1 MTSPRRLGVPQ
12 DFYCTPLVAYLAE
25 QDLFTRHRDVTA
37 RLALQLRERKLD
49 AAFLS
54 PIDYGR
60 ESSAYEIVPAIGI
73 SSAQGTGT
81 VSLIFRD
88 DHLRTVSTVGV
99 DPSSSAEIVLAKII
113 LAEHYGLEPKFVPA
127 SGPVEQILL
136 ETDAVVLVGDL
147 SLREVDRH
155 PNRIDLVDAWAEMTN
170 LPYVHG
176 VWCAHHGIL
185 TPAHVQFLQVAA
197 GKGIVSLDS
206 LAAEIPQQRFP
217 SLGRALLAD
226 YLHAFSYTL
235 TDHDL
240 DGFQE
245 FLRFAY
251 YHGVLPDV
259 GDLHF
264 FTDPSPDTPDGN
276 PITAR

>member
-1 MTSPRRLGVPQ
+1 MTSPCRLGVPQ
-12 DFYCTPLVAYLAE
+12 DFYCAPLVAHLAE
-25 QDLFTRHRDVTA
+25 PELFTRHRDVPA

-60 ESSAYEIVPAIGI
+60 ESSAYEIVPEVGI

-88 DHLRTVSTVGV
+88 EHLHTVSTVAV
-99 DPSSSAEIVLAKII
+99 DPSSTAEIVLAKIV
-113 LAEHYGLEPKFVPA
+113 LAEEYELEPKFVPI
-127 SGPVEQILL
+127 SGTVEQVLL
-136 ETDAVVLVGDL
+136 HADAVVLAGDA

-155 PNRIDLVDAWAEMTN
+155 PNRIDLVEAWVDMTS

-176 VWCAHHGIL
+176 VWCARHGL
-185 TPAHVQFLQVAA
+185 LSSEQVEFLQRSA
-197 GKGIVSLDS
+197 GKGLSTLDT
-206 LAAEIPQQRFP
+206 LAAEVSAGRFP
-217 SLGRALLAD
+217 SLSQTLLAD

-235 TDHDL
+235 TDRDL

-264 FTDPSPDTPDGN
+264 CTSASAESSDEEP
-276 PITAR
+276 A

>member
-1 MTSPRRLGVPQ
+1 MTPHRRLGIPQ
-12 DFYCTPLVAYLAE
+12 DYSSLPLVAHLAE
-25 QDLFTRHRDVTA
+25 RDLFVRHSDVPA

-49 AAFLS
+49 AAFLT
-54 PIDYGR
+54 PLDYAR
-60 ESSAYEIVPAIGI
+60 ESSAYEIVPAVGVA
-73 SSAQGTGT
+73 SDQGTGS

-88 DHLRTVSTVGV
+88 EHLHTVSTVAV
-99 DPSSSAEIVLAKII
+99 DPSSSAEIVLAKIV
-113 LAEHYGLEPKFVPA
+113 LAEEYNLEPTFTPA
-127 SGPVEQILL
+127 AGPVEQLL
-136 ETDAVVLVGDL
+136 QTADAVVLSGDA

-155 PNRIDLVDAWAEMTN
+155 PNRIDLVEAWVDMTS

-176 VWCAHHGIL
+176 IWCARRGL
-185 TPAHVQFLQVAA
+185 LSSEQVEYLQQSA
-197 GKGIVSLDS
+197 GKGIASLDA
-206 LAAEIPQQRFP
+206 LAADVSGKRFP
-217 SLGRALLAD
+217 SLSQTLLAD

-235 TDHDL
+235 SDRDL

-264 FTDPSPDTPDGN
+264 CTSTSAEGSGEEQV
-276 PITAR
+276 

>member
-1 MTSPRRLGVPQ
+1 MTSPCRLGVPQ
-12 DFYCTPLVAYLAE
+12 DFYCAPLVAHLAE
-25 QDLFTRHRDVTA
+25 PELFTRHRDVPA

-60 ESSAYEIVPAIGI
+60 ESSAYEIVPEVGI

-88 DHLRTVSTVGV
+88 EHLHTVSTVAV
-99 DPSSSAEIVLAKII
+99 DPSSTAEIVLAKIV
-113 LAEHYGLEPKFVPA
+113 LAEEYELEPKFVPI
-127 SGPVEQILL
+127 SGTVEQVLL
-136 ETDAVVLVGDL
+136 HADAVVLAGDA

-155 PNRIDLVDAWAEMTN
+155 PNRIDLVEAWTEMTT

-176 VWCAHHGIL
+176 VWCTRHGAL
-185 TPAHVQFLQVAA
+185 TPELIQQIQQAA
-197 GKGIVSLDS
+197 GKGVASLDT
-206 LAAEIPQQRFP
+206 LAAEIPQGTFP
-217 SLGRALLAD
+217 AHSRALLGD

-235 TDHDL
+235 TELDL

-245 FLRFAY
+245 FLRFAF

-259 GDLHF
+259 GDVHF
-264 FTDPSPDTPDGN
+264 TSHAEPEDLDDDATP
-276 PITAR
+276 AR

>member
-1 MTSPRRLGVPQ
+1 MTPHRRLGVPQ
-12 DFYCTPLVAYLAE
+12 DYSSLPLVAHLAGG
-25 QDLFTRHRDVTA
+25 DLFVRHSDVPA

-49 AAFLS
+49 AAFLT
-54 PIDYGR
+54 PLDYAR
-60 ESSAYEIVPAIGI
+60 ESSAYEIVPAVGVA
-73 SSAQGTGT
+73 SDQGTGS
-81 VSLIFRD
+81 VSLIFREE
-88 DHLRTVSTVGV
+88 HLHTVSTVAV

-113 LAEHYGLEPKFVPA
+113 LAEEYNLEPTFTPA
-127 SGPVEQILL
+127 AGPVEQLL
-136 ETDAVVLVGDL
+136 QTADAVVLSGDA

-155 PNRIDLVDAWAEMTN
+155 PNRIDLVEAWVDMTS

-176 VWCAHHGIL
+176 VWCARRGL
-185 TPAHVQFLQVAA
+185 LSSEQVECLQQSA
-197 GKGIVSLDS
+197 GKGIVSLDA
-206 LAAEIPQQRFP
+206 LAAEVSGKRFP
-217 SLGRALLAD
+217 SLSQTLLGD

-235 TDHDL
+235 TDRDL

-264 FTDPSPDTPDGN
+264 CTLTSGGDSEEES
-276 PITAR
+276 A

>member
-1 MTSPRRLGVPQ
+1 MTPPRRLGVPQ
-12 DFYCTPLVAYLAE
+12 DFCCLPLVAHLAE
-25 QDLFTRHRDVTA
+25 QSSFSLHPDVSA

-54 PIDYGR
+54 PIDFAR
-60 ESSAYEIVPAIGI
+60 ESSAYEIVPGAGV
-73 SSAQGTGT
+73 SSDQGTGT
-81 VSLIFRD
+81 VSLVFRD
-88 DHLRTVSTVGV
+88 EHLQTISTVAV

-113 LAEHYGLEPKFVPA
+113 LAEEYELEPAFVPA
-127 SGPVEQILL
+127 TGTVEEMLL
-136 ETDAVVLVGDL
+136 HADAVVLAGDA

-155 PNRIDLVDAWAEMTN
+155 LNRIDLVEAWVDMTE

-176 VWCAHHGIL
+176 VWCAQHGVL
-185 TPAHVQFLQVAA
+185 SREHVDMLQRSAETGAA
-197 GKGIVSLDS
+197 SRDS
-206 LAAEIPQQRFP
+206 LAATLPAALLSSHSR
-217 SLGRALLAD
+217 SLLAD
-226 YLHAFSYTL
+226 YLHAFSYAL

-264 FTDPSPDTPDGN
+264 CSSAPPEASAGDT
-276 PITAR
+276 AALR